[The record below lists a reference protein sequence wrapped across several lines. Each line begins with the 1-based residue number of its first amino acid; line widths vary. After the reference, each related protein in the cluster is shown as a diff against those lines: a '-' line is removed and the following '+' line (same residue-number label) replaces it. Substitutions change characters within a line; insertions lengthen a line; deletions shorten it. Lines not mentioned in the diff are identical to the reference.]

1 MTRAKA
7 TAFLPPKNKHVK
19 MKYYIIAGEASGD
32 LHGSNLMKALYKED
46 VTADIRFWG
55 GDLMQDVGGTL
66 VKHYRELAFMGFSE
80 VIMNLKT
87 ILNNIKICKADIE
100 KFNPDVIIFIDYP
113 GFNMR
118 IAKWAKL
125 KGIKTH
131 YYIAPQI
138 WAWKENRIKA
148 VKRDF
153 DKLFVILPFEKDFFE
168 IKHHFPVEFVGHPLI
183 DAIHNRI
190 KTDEASFRK
199 ENNLNEKPIIA
210 ILPGS
215 RKQEISKM
223 LSVMLSIVS
232 DFPEYQFVIA
242 GAPSQEYHLY
252 KPFLTNEN
260 VKFISNKT
268 YDLLSIATT
277 ALVTS
282 GTATLETALFKV
294 PEVVC
299 YKGSWASYQIAKRI
313 ITLKYISLVNLIMD
327 EVVVTEL
334 IQEKFN
340 SKNLKQE
347 LSKLLEEN
355 HRKVLLKKYDDLES
369 KLGGVGASEKTAK
382 IIVKVLKNLA

>member
-1 MTRAKA
+1 
-7 TAFLPPKNKHVK
+7 

-46 VTADIRFWG
+46 ASADIRFWG
-55 GDLMQDVGGTL
+55 GDLMQNVGGTL
-66 VKHYRELAFMGFSE
+66 VKHYKELAFMGFAE
-80 VIMNLKT
+80 VVMNLKT
-87 ILNNIKICKADIE
+87 ILNNIKFCKADIE

-118 IAKWAKL
+118 IAKWAKAR
-125 KGIKTH
+125 GIKTH

-168 IKHHFPVEFVGHPLI
+168 VKHHFKFDFVGHPLI
-183 DAIHNRI
+183 DAIHNRE
-190 KTDEASFRK
+190 KTNEAAFRK
-199 ENNLNEKPIIA
+199 EHNLDDKPIIA

-223 LSVMLSIVS
+223 LSVMLSIVDDFS
-232 DFPEYQFVIA
+232 DYQFVIA
-242 GAPSQEYHLY
+242 GAPSQEYHFY
-252 KPFLTNEN
+252 EQFLTNKN

-268 YDLLSIATT
+268 YDLLSVAKA

-299 YKGSWASYQIAKRI
+299 YKGSYISYQIAKRI

-327 EVVVTEL
+327 EEVVTEL
-334 IQEKFN
+334 IQDQCN
-340 SKNLKQE
+340 PKNLKKE
-347 LSKLLEEN
+347 LSKLLDEN
-355 HRKVLLKKYDDLES
+355 HRTTVLEKYNQLES

-382 IIVKVLKNLA
+382 FIINDLK